1 MNTSVDQAGFEKIRT
16 WLSQRC
22 GIAFPP
28 SKSELLRQR
37 MNRVLRRF
45 GFDDL
50 NRLATELISANAQ
63 DVQLAVMHAASINHT
78 YFFREPDVL
87 TRFVDLSAPAIQ
99 EQSNFRIW
107 SAACST
113 GEEVYTL
120 AIMLAARLGLPV
132 LNKVDIL
139 GTDISGPVVE
149 RAELGI
155 FPHRQFSQ
163 TDPQVLS
170 RWFQPTGIEQ
180 YQVVPE
186 LRDACTFR
194 RMNLKATPYPFTRP
208 FQAIFCRNILY
219 YFDQNDQDATV
230 EALYHC
236 LEPGGLL
243 VTSVT
248 VPTKCFTPNSSTL
261 FFLSNRA
268 KAEASK

>member
-1 MNTSVDQAGFEKIRT
+1 MSTSMDHSGFEQIRT

-22 GIAFPP
+22 GISFPP

-37 MNRVLRRF
+37 MERVLRRF

-50 NRLATELISANAQ
+50 DRLARELLSSEAQ
-63 DVQLAVMHAASINHT
+63 DVELAVMHAASINHT

-87 TRFVDLSAPAIQ
+87 ERFVDLAVPVVQAQ
-99 EQSNFRIW
+99 PNTRIW

-113 GEEVYTL
+113 GEEVYTI
-120 AIMLAARLGLPV
+120 AIMLAQRLGMPV
-132 LNKVDIL
+132 LNKIDIL

-163 TDPQVLS
+163 TDPQTIA
-170 RWFQPTGIEQ
+170 RWFRPTGIEQ
-180 YQVVPE
+180 YQVMPE
-186 LRDACTFR
+186 LRDVCTFR
-194 RMNLKATPYPFTRP
+194 RMNLKATPYPFSRP
-208 FQAIFCRNILY
+208 FQFIFCRNILY
-219 YFDQNDQDATV
+219 YFDQDDQAATV
-230 EALYHC
+230 EAMYHC

-248 VPTKCFTPNSSTL
+248 ETIRDLHDRWEPISTGIYRKL
-261 FFLSNRA
+261 R
-268 KAEASK
+268 

>member
-1 MNTSVDQAGFEKIRT
+1 MTTSVDQAGFEQIRA

-28 SKSELLRQR
+28 SKSDLLRQR
-37 MNRVLRRF
+37 MDRVLRRF

-50 NRLATELISANAQ
+50 DRLAKELLSARAQ
-63 DVQLAVMHAASINHT
+63 DVELAVMHAASINHT

-87 TRFVDLSAPAIQ
+87 DRFVELAVPMIQ
-99 EQSNFRIW
+99 AQPNFRIW

-113 GEEVYTL
+113 GEEAYTI
-120 AIMLAARLGLPV
+120 AIMLAARLGTPV
-132 LNKVDIL
+132 LNRIEIL

-163 TDPQVLS
+163 TDPQIVS
-170 RWFQPTGIEQ
+170 RWFRPTGIEQ
-180 YQVVPE
+180 YQVMHE
-186 LRDACTFR
+186 LRNVCTFR
-194 RMNLKATPYPFTRP
+194 RMNLKATPYPFIRP
-208 FQAIFCRNILY
+208 FQVIFCRNILY
-219 YFDQNDQDATV
+219 YFDQDDQAATV

-248 VPTKCFTPNSSTL
+248 ETIRDLHDRWEPISTGIYR
-261 FFLSNRA
+261 RA
-268 KAEASK
+268 F

>member
-1 MNTSVDQAGFEKIRT
+1 MNPSVDQAGFEQIRA

-37 MNRVLRRF
+37 MDRVLRRF

-50 NRLATELISANAQ
+50 NRLAKELVSAEAQ
-63 DVQLAVMHAASINHT
+63 DVELAVMHAASINHT

-87 TRFVDLSAPAIQ
+87 ENFVDLTVPMIQ
-99 EQSNFRIW
+99 TQSNVRIW

-113 GEEVYTL
+113 GEEAYTI
-120 AIMLAARLGLPV
+120 AIMLAARLGPSA
-132 LNKVDIL
+132 LNKIDIL

-155 FPHRQFSQ
+155 FPLRQFSQ
-163 TDPQVLS
+163 TDPQTIA
-170 RWFQPTGIEQ
+170 RWFRPTGIEQ
-180 YQVVPE
+180 YQAVPE
-186 LRDACTFR
+186 LRNICTFR

-208 FQAIFCRNILY
+208 FQVIFCRNILY
-219 YFDQNDQDATV
+219 YFDQNDQAATV

-248 VPTKCFTPNSSTL
+248 ETIRDLHDRWEPISTGIYR
-261 FFLSNRA
+261 RA
-268 KAEASK
+268 F

>member
-1 MNTSVDQAGFEKIRT
+1 MTTSVDQAGFEQIRT

-28 SKSELLRQR
+28 SKSDLLRQR

-50 NRLATELISANAQ
+50 NRLAKELVSADAQ

-87 TRFVDLSAPAIQ
+87 ERFVDLSAPMIQ
-99 EQSNFRIW
+99 THSNFRIW

-113 GEEVYTL
+113 GEEVYTI
-120 AIMLAARLGLPV
+120 AIMLAQRLGLPA
-132 LNKVDIL
+132 LSKVEIL
-139 GTDISGPVVE
+139 GTDISGPVVD
-149 RAELGI
+149 RAEVGI

-163 TDPQVLS
+163 TEPQILS
-170 RWFQPTGIEQ
+170 RWFQPTGLEQ
-180 YQVVPE
+180 YQPVPE
-186 LRDACTFR
+186 LRNICTFR
-194 RMNLKATPYPFTRP
+194 RMNLKATPYPFARP
-208 FQAIFCRNILY
+208 FQVIFCRNVLY
-219 YFDQNDQDATV
+219 YFDQDDQTATI

-248 VPTKCFTPNSSTL
+248 ETIRDLQGRWEPLSTGIYRRL
-261 FFLSNRA
+261 G
-268 KAEASK
+268 